1 MAKISR
7 RQTLEQWIDEA
18 LIDGEKDGTCCAMSL
33 VHHTGSKENE
43 VFGVRFNGAKQWTA
57 RELAG
62 VFQGKADAFAQDLPG
77 GAQLFSLLAMYGE
90 SPEPQARHPFQVIPE
105 TNFEGLVSEG
115 PSEKGC
121 LTQSMRHLEFQHRE
135 MNVMLRHLTD
145 TLADSN
151 KEQRE
156 YIKELSQENRFA
168 NQALREMALGRLTE
182 EHKFRMEEKKADR
195 ENEMWE
201 KLLEYGPLLLDSIA
215 GGKLLPVSKKDTMLI
230 DAIVRTVPKEKLI
243 ELVTSMPAE
252 AAGPLVA
259 RLEEAHKANV
269 LAEEAATKALEAGNP
284 EDDAGG
290 D

>member
-1 MAKISR
+1 MAGIAR

-18 LIDGEKDGTCCAMSL
+18 LIDGEKEGTCCAMSL

-43 VFGVRFNGAKQWTA
+43 IHGIRFNGQKQWSA
-57 RELAG
+57 KELG
-62 VFQGKADAFAQDLPG
+62 SLFQQKANSFAQDLPG
-77 GAQLFSLLAMYGE
+77 GAQLFSILAMYGE
-90 SPEPQARHPFQVIPE
+90 SPEPQARHPFQVVPE
-105 TNFEGLVSEG
+105 TNFEGLTSEG
-115 PSEKGC
+115 PTEKGV

-135 MNVMLRHLTD
+135 MYVMVRHLTD
-145 TLADSN
+145 TLSESNADLRSNN
-151 KEQRE
+151 KELNQ
-156 YIKELSQENRFA
+156 ELRHSYA
-168 NQALREMALGRLTE
+168 ALRELMLGRLTE

-195 ENEMWE
+195 ENEMWN
-201 KLLEYGPLLLDSIA
+201 KILEYGPLLLDSIA
-215 GGKLLPVSKKDTMLI
+215 GGKLLPASKKDTMLI

-252 AAGPLVA
+252 VSGPLIA

-269 LAEEAATKALEAGNP
+269 LAEEAATKALSAGNP